1 MQTKSRLIFLPQ
13 LLPVCEAV
21 AIRRIIS
28 LAARGDGIADD
39 GSYYASTAPGDSV
52 QDDGTIV
59 PGPHRAAPA
68 CPHFGTCGGCQ
79 LQHVDDFAYAD
90 FLRDRIRSALSAQG
104 IAFEQFEEAHV
115 SPPRSRRRAALTAE
129 RKGRQVL
136 LGFNEAS
143 SHRITD
149 VRSCPVLDPQLEGM
163 VTPLRQLLA
172 TLLPERIRATVRMTR
187 ADQGVDLLITGVEV
201 EGLAATEA
209 LLDFAAFHN
218 LARLSID
225 EGFGP
230 SARWE
235 PEPVTI
241 TLGTVPVALPEGAF
255 LQATPQGE
263 AALVEAVRHAVVDR
277 RAIADLFAG
286 LGTFALSID
295 GVIHAAEGGRDPLV
309 ALQVSARKAGKQIVC
324 EHRDL
329 FRRPLSPDELDR
341 FEAVILDPPRA
352 GAKEQVEQLAKS
364 RVACIAYVSCNP
376 STFARDAKSLMD
388 AGYRLVTIK
397 PVGQFRWSTHVELAA
412 TFKR

>member
-1 MQTKSRLIFLPQ
+1 LQ
-13 LLPVCEAV
+13 PVCEAI
-21 AIRRIIS
+21 AIKRIIG
-28 LAARGDGIADD
+28 LAARGDGVADD

-52 QDDGTIV
+52 QDDETIV
-59 PGPHRAAPA
+59 PGPHRTEPV

-79 LQHVDDFAYAD
+79 LQHVDDNAYAD
-90 FLRDRIRSALSAQG
+90 FLRDRIRSALLAQG
-104 IAFEQFEEAHV
+104 ISFEQFEEAHI

-136 LGFNEAS
+136 VGFNEAS

-149 VRSCPVLDPQLEGM
+149 LRSCAVLDPRLEDL
-163 VTPLRQLLA
+163 VAPLRRLLV
-172 TLLPERIRATVRMTR
+172 TLLPERKRATVRMTC
-187 ADQGVDLLITGVEV
+187 ADQGVDLLLAGIDV
-201 EGLAATEA
+201 EGLTAPE
-209 LLDFAAFHN
+209 LLLEFAAHRK

-241 TLGTVPVALPEGAF
+241 TMGTVPVALPEGAF

-263 AALVEAVRHAVVDR
+263 AVLVEAVRHAVAGHL
-277 RAIADLFAG
+277 AIADLFAG
-286 LGTFALSID
+286 LGTFAVSID
-295 GVIHAAEGGRDPLV
+295 EVIYAAEGARDPLV
-309 ALQVSARKAGKQIVC
+309 ALQGSARKAGRQIAC

-329 FRRPLSPDELDR
+329 FRRALAPNELDR
-341 FEAVILDPPRA
+341 FDAVILDPPRA
-352 GAKEQVEQLAKS
+352 GAKEQVEHLAKS
-364 RVACIAYVSCNP
+364 RVPCIAYVSCNP
-376 STFARDAKSLMD
+376 STFARDARSLVD

-412 TFKR
+412 TFNR

>member
-1 MQTKSRLIFLPQ
+1 MKT
-13 LLPVCEAV
+13 
-21 AIRRIIS
+21 IIS

-59 PGPHRAAPA
+59 PGPHHAAPV

-79 LQHVDDFAYAD
+79 LQHIDDHAYAD

-104 IAFEQFEEAHV
+104 IAFERFEEAHV
-115 SPPRSRRRAALTAE
+115 SPTHSRRRAALTAE

-149 VRSCPVLDPQLEGM
+149 VRSCAVLDPHLEDL
-163 VTPLRQLLA
+163 VAPLRRLLA
-172 TLLPERIRATVRMTR
+172 TLLPERKRATVRMTC
-187 ADQGVDLLITGVEV
+187 ADQGVDLLLAGVDV
-201 EGLAATEA
+201 EGLAATES
-209 LLDFAAFHN
+209 LTEFAAHHK

-241 TLGTVPVALPEGAF
+241 TLGAVPVALPEGAF

-263 AALVEAVRHAVVDR
+263 AALVNAVRHAVASR
-277 RAIADLFAG
+277 LTIADLFAG

-295 GVIHAAEGGRDPLV
+295 GVTYAAEGGRDPLI
-309 ALQVSARKAGKQIVC
+309 ALQASARKAGKQIAC

-329 FRRPLSPDELDR
+329 FRRALSPDELDR
-341 FEAVILDPPRA
+341 FDAVILDPPRA

-364 RVACIAYVSCNP
+364 RVACIAYASCNP
-376 STFARDAKSLMD
+376 STFARDAKLLID
-388 AGYRLVTIK
+388 AGYRLDSIK

-412 TFKR
+412 TFSR